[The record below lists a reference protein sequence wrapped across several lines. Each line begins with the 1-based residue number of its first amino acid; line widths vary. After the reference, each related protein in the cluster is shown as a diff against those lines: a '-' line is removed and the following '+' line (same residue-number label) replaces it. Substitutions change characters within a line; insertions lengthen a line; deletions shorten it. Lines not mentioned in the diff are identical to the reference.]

1 MIPEH
6 LGVGDGI
13 RHLQSDGVLNP
24 DGLTELARFGSRLG
38 DHLRAVIVASAD
50 ADAPELPR
58 FALYQCAERQFCSSY
73 GFF

>member
-13 RHLQSDGVLNP
+13 RYLQSDGVS

-50 ADAPELPR
+50 ADVPELPG
-58 FALYQCAERQFCSSY
+58 FALYQDAERQSCSSY

>member
-50 ADAPELPR
+50 ADVPELPG
-58 FALYQCAERQFCSSY
+58 FALYQDAERQFCSSY